1 MKHLNKYVIPKIAM
15 HWKKVADSLEFDI
28 QSICL
33 IETTYLEDN
42 LRSCDKMM
50 RDWLSSDAGIGPK
63 NWSTLIEALK
73 DVTELTA
80 TVKEIE
86 QDINHLCLG
95 N

>member
-15 HWKKVADSLEFDI
+15 YWKKVADSLEFDI

-42 LRSCDKMM
+42 LTSCDRMM